1 MITANYYALLALL
14 LTGMALSVWLK
25 KLTIYAAITGGVCAF
40 MVYQGAGYAGIAA
53 MAVFFVIGTVAT
65 GWKNKEKQQLK
76 AAENNGGKR
85 KASQVLA
92 NAGVAALAG
101 ILSLC
106 ITAHGNLWALLIAAS
121 FSAATADTLASE
133 LGTVYG
139 KRFYNIL
146 TLKPDERGL
155 DGVISIEGTFI
166 GLMGSALIAIIHT
179 IAYGLSWQLGAII
192 IAGTI
197 GNITDSV
204 LGAALERK
212 GWLQND
218 AVNFLNTLTAT
229 LVAALMY
236 IVA

>member
-53 MAVFFVIGTVAT
+53 MAGFFVIGTVAT
-65 GWKNKEKQQLK
+65 GWKRKEKQRLK
-76 AAENNGGKR
+76 GAEDNGGKR

-101 ILSLC
+101 VC
-106 ITAHGNLWALLIAAS
+106 ITTYGNLWALLIAAS

-146 TLKPDERGL
+146 TLKTDERGL

-166 GLMGSALIAIIHT
+166 GLIGSALIALIHT
-179 IAYGLSWQLGAII
+179 VAYGLSWQLAAII
-192 IAGTI
+192 IAGTV

-212 GWLQND
+212 GWIKND